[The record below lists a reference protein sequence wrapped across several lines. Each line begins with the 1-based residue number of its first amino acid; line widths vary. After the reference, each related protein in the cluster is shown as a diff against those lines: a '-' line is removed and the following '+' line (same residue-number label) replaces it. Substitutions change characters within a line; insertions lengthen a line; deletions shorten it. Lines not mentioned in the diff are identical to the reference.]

1 LADPPRHAADLR
13 PANTGG
19 AVAGSLATPAP
30 FRRLPVIPERYSVR
44 EKDGVRFVECDE
56 APRLRALIDP
66 AMSVSRSVAASL
78 GDRVILLDGAGDFGP
93 LIDNERKLYNLD
105 HHAGCERLFT
115 LSTCEQALLLVNSG
129 LDLSEGDWTLYANE
143 PDLDTVL
150 ALWCLLNH
158 RRVRELRSEARD
170 VLLPLLRMEGAID
183 ANGPEL
189 ARLCGLSTA
198 QLERTSRRIDDLLE
212 RERSLKQT
220 GSWAGK
226 NVHAYACEMLRVV
239 DALVYVREDFGDY
252 THIEEV
258 YGHVEVAPR
267 KVAVACRDRSGIY
280 TVEQH
285 LKTRWGDQLSLIAL
299 ENQPG
304 HYTLRRVSTLAGPEL
319 GPAYDLLNRVDR
331 AVDGRPP
338 SKRWGGSQDIGGS
351 PRAHGT
357 ELQASE
363 ILALLAEA
371 YQTSPWWTRARR
383 LIGAFLVG
391 VSFLF
396 FPSLASVFPSLGST
410 FTSLGSV
417 LALLQEM
424 AVAYQVALASLI
436 SLAVGLLILRVVS
449 ERRPWVFGWRAA
461 ANGGGWWLSPLAL
474 LGALPVAVW
483 VSARPIADLRELLV
497 AAGVCAFGVAAVEV
511 WFRGV
516 VHGIL
521 VLESPVQRPG
531 GPWFLSRGTL
541 VSAASYAVVATV
553 LASRVLDSA
562 WLARLE
568 LEPRE
573 VAGGIAA
580 LMFGVGLALGVIR
593 ERSLSL
599 LPGIGIQLLGVLAA
613 AGLWFAGG

>member
-1 LADPPRHAADLR
+1 
-13 PANTGG
+13 
-19 AVAGSLATPAP
+19 VAGSLATPAP
-30 FRRLPVIPERYSVR
+30 VRRLPVIPERYSMR
-44 EKDGVRFVECDE
+44 EKDGVRFLECDE
-56 APRLRALIDP
+56 APRLRAIIDP
-66 AMSVSRSVAASL
+66 AMSLSRSATAAL
-78 GDRVILLDGAGDFGP
+78 GERVILLDGAGDFGP

-105 HHAGCERLFT
+105 HHSGCERLFT

-129 LDLSEGDWTLYANE
+129 LDLSEGDWTLYAND

-150 ALWCLLNH
+150 ALWCLLNY

-189 ARLCGLSTA
+189 AQLCGLSTA
-198 QLERTSRRIDDLLE
+198 QLEETSRRIDDLIE

-226 NVHAYACEMLRVV
+226 NVYAYTCEMLRVV
-239 DALVYVREDFGDY
+239 DALVYTQEDFGDY
-252 THIEEV
+252 TRIEEV

-267 KVAVACRDRSGIY
+267 RVAVACRDRAGIY

-285 LKTRWGDQLSLIAL
+285 LKARWGDQLSLIAL

-304 HYTLRRVSTLAGPEL
+304 HYTLRRVGTLSGPEL
-319 GPAYDLLNRVDR
+319 GPAYELLNRVDA

-351 PRAHGT
+351 PRARGT

-363 ILALLAEA
+363 ILDLLARA
-371 YQTSPWWTRARR
+371 YQPPVWWTRTRH
-383 LIGAFLVG
+383 LVGAFLVG

-396 FPSLASVFPSLGST
+396 FHSLGSAFPSLESVLPLLPGMEGAYAAVLGSLL
-410 FTSLGSV
+410 SLG
-417 LALLQEM
+417 
-424 AVAYQVALASLI
+424 
-436 SLAVGLLILRVVS
+436 VGMLILRTAS
-449 ERRPWVFGWRAA
+449 DRRPWVFGWRAA

-483 VSARPIADLRELLV
+483 VSARPIPDLRELLV
-497 AAGVCAFGVAAVEV
+497 AAAVCALGVVAVEV

-516 VHGIL
+516 VHGFL
-521 VLESPVQRPG
+521 VLDAPVQRPG
-531 GPWFLSRGTL
+531 GPWLLSRATL
-541 VSAASYAVVATV
+541 ASAASYSLVATTLAAPA
-553 LASRVLDSA
+553 LASVWLA
-562 WLARLE
+562 WLPLGHWE
-568 LEPRE
+568 L
-573 VAGGIAA
+573 VAGIAA
-580 LMFGVGLALGVIR
+580 LSFGVGLALGVIR

-599 LPGIGIQLLGVLAA
+599 LPGIGIQLVGVLAA
-613 AGLWFAGG
+613 LGLWFASA